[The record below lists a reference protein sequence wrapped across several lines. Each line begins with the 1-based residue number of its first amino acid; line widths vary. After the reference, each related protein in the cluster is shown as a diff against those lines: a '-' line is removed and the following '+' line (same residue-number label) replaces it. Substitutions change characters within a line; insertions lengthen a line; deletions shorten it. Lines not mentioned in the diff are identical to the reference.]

1 MLLIRAW
8 LVFVSAFFSFG
19 CFRLLP
25 QSSLSVAP
33 NTLQITM
40 AASGPLAYPQS
51 FTIGAGTSGV
61 AWKANVS
68 EDSPWIRLSAASGV
82 TPAKVMVSLVD
93 WRMGSVPP
101 GMHKGKISVTA
112 AGMTPATI
120 PVTLTI
126 VPKPPG
132 PKFTYLHGP
141 NGCTQPD
148 GYQDAATCIVP
159 DEKPA
164 GNFGPPA
171 PGGSYVDPNFGA
183 TVRVISPPGYLHVY
197 STPSAISAG
206 NKYVLS
212 VNQMGAFQLISPIT
226 GKVIRPLPG
235 LPNQAAF
242 WDAYDSEVFYYPNG
256 GTLMKWDLRKGKP
269 TPLIDFGRD
278 GHGFT
283 NIRTG
288 GTGDTSKDN
297 WVAIWD
303 AGGKAEVCAVE
314 LTNAKSFCASYAS
327 IPGRSLVSNAFVD
340 FANIAKGVDRVS
352 GKRYV
357 LLMADPSMAVFSVN
371 LATGKLDFEYRGP
384 ESPEGNGNHDGICDP
399 GENCLGAPHSD
410 LFEDSNGIQ
419 YLVAT
424 SDTQFPGERALATY
438 ELNKG
443 IRLREPVE
451 LGGGKKTIMTV
462 FQNGA
467 NWTGEHI
474 GCAKQAPYC
483 VLSTEAPNG
492 LRSPDDPSPIVRAP
506 HITEIMVMR
515 ENGLEVRRLM
525 QTRTAFFNNEDAKAY
540 WSSPRACLSND
551 GTFVV
556 ADSNFSTPNAHRILR
571 IETGFP

>member
-1 MLLIRAW
+1 
-8 LVFVSAFFSFG
+8 
-19 CFRLLP
+19 
-25 QSSLSVAP
+25 
-33 NTLQITM
+33 
-40 AASGPLAYPQS
+40 
-51 FTIGAGTSGV
+51 
-61 AWKANVS
+61 
-68 EDSPWIRLSAASGV
+68 
-82 TPAKVMVSLVD
+82 
-93 WRMGSVPP
+93 
-101 GMHKGKISVTA
+101 
-112 AGMTPATI
+112 
-120 PVTLTI
+120 
-126 VPKPPG
+126 
-132 PKFTYLHGP
+132 
-141 NGCTQPD
+141 
-148 GYQDAATCIVP
+148 
-159 DEKPA
+159 
-164 GNFGPPA
+164 
-171 PGGSYVDPNFGA
+171 
-183 TVRVISPPGYLHVY
+183 
-197 STPSAISAG
+197 
-206 NKYVLS
+206 
-212 VNQMGAFQLISPIT
+212 
-226 GKVIRPLPG
+226 
-235 LPNQAAF
+235 
-242 WDAYDSEVFYYPNG
+242 
-256 GTLMKWDLRKGKP
+256 
-269 TPLIDFGRD
+269 
-278 GHGFT
+278 
-283 NIRTG
+283 
-288 GTGDTSKDN
+288 
-297 WVAIWD
+297 
-303 AGGKAEVCAVE
+303 
-314 LTNAKSFCASYAS
+314 
-327 IPGRSLVSNAFVD
+327 
-340 FANIAKGVDRVS
+340 
-352 GKRYV
+352 
-357 LLMADPSMAVFSVN
+357 MADPSMAVFSVN

-399 GENCLGAPHSD
+399 GESCLGAPHSD